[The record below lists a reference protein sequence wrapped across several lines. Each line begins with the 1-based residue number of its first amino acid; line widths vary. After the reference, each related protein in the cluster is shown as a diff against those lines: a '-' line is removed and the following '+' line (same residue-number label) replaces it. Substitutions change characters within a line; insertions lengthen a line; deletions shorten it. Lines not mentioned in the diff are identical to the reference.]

1 MQIVFLQMIRGH
13 IEKLIQDKSIQ
24 IMFIIWM
31 RELIRAIL
39 YYRRYT
45 RLQMMIMER
54 Y

>member
-24 IMFIIWM
+24 IMFII
-31 RELIRAIL
+31 L